1 MPTRSALTP
10 GSFLV
15 LAGRFLLIL
24 FPLAVASFVVF
35 NVGVYRFSALAEYE
49 QPGSLETPLSGA
61 GPLLAAAFTSILL
74 DIAVLAYL
82 THRRVLFAKFFLV
95 LLSVGTASLVAT
107 YYIEVT
113 AAIHFNGWYP
123 AGSNPAPEYPVLV
136 ITPDEQTGGYRAEVI
151 QWQGLADFRRENPE
165 YSFLVPEGQDAVL
178 QSQMPRDTFVKRTL
192 AHQESRTDAVS
203 ARFEVTRLRSG
214 RQKLIVSGSWYRNQN
229 ASVRSWYEAEAHQ
242 VYPKYMNEGD
252 TYGIYHRDAFLLV
265 ASVDLA
271 GLGFYLRRRWKK
283 PRALRT
289 AVATQ

>member
-35 NVGVYRFSALAEYE
+35 NVGVYGFSALAEYE

-136 ITPDEQTGGYRAEVI
+136 ITPDEQAGGYRAEVI

-203 ARFEVTRLRSG
+203 
-214 RQKLIVSGSWYRNQN
+214 IVSGSWYRNQN
-229 ASVRSWYEAEAHQ
+229 ASVRSWYEAETHQ